1 MMHKIDVNYLQCRD
15 NVYYFV
21 RRVPKDIHKYY
32 SSHRISLS
40 LKTKSKRV
48 AEHKCKSISQ
58 RLDDYWLGLRL
69 QNIEIPALHLV
80 QSSIDDDSPKL
91 TDALQFYLRL
101 KKQGKDKVFVR
112 TATRNI
118 NYVIQVLGDRGIA
131 SYLSSDAGKF
141 RDW

>member
-1 MMHKIDVNYLQCRD
+1 MRFGLIVNVVMYKMMHKNDVNYLQCRD
-15 NVYYFV
+15 NIYYFV
-21 RRVPKDIHKYY
+21 RRVPKDIHKHY

-80 QSSIDDDSPKL
+80 QSSIEDEIPHL
-91 TDALQFYLRL
+91 TDVLQFYL
-101 KKQGKDKVFVR
+101 K
-112 TATRNI
+112 
-118 NYVIQVLGDRGIA
+118 
-131 SYLSSDAGKF
+131 
-141 RDW
+141 